1 MKNGLLVW
9 NIVLTVIAGYLLFS
23 HFGGKQKTAGSK
35 NTAGRDSTANS
46 SAFRIAYFVMDSI
59 ENNFVMVKDVKEEIT
74 KREEEYNNSL
84 SKLEYPYQKK
94 LQEYRDK
101 EKNGTLTQ
109 ADVEQAPMV
118 LKQLEEKIRGLKLSL
133 DQEYQDFV
141 MRRNLNVKKKIEDFL
156 IEYNKTRNFSY
167 IVSYEQ
173 GLFYYKDTAYN
184 ITSDLVK
191 GLNDEYKTKK
201 D

>member
-23 HFGGKQKTAGSK
+23 HFSGKQKTAGSK

-118 LKQLEEKIRGLKLSL
+118 LKQLEEKIRGQKLSL

>member
-23 HFGGKQKTAGSK
+23 HLSGKQKTTGAKG
-35 NTAGRDSTANS
+35 AVGGDSTANS
-46 SAFRIAYFVMDSI
+46 SGFRIAYFVMDSI

-74 KREEEYNNSL
+74 KKEEEYKTSL

-118 LKQLEEKIRGLKLSL
+118 LKQLEEKIRSQKLSI

-156 IEYNKTRNFSY
+156 IEYNKTKNFSY

-173 GLFYYKDTAYN
+173 GLFYYKDTTYN
-184 ITSDLVK
+184 ITSDLIK
-191 GLNDEYKTKK
+191 GLNDEYKLKK